1 MSQYAEAQEEV
12 ELEHHPEPGQYVKIA
27 VLLAILTAM
36 EVAVAYLDALSDVL
50 IPVLGALAIA
60 KFAMV
65 VGYFMHL
72 KFDSKLFRYLFVTGL
87 TFAIV
92 LFSIV
97 LAIFFGSLGGPA
109 PGGPG
114 G

>member
-27 VLLAILTAM
+27 VILAILTAM
-36 EVAVAYLDALSDVL
+36 EVAVAYLDALSDVI

-87 TFAIV
+87 VFAIA
-92 LFSIV
+92 LFTIV
-97 LAIFFGSLGGPA
+97 LAIFFGALGGPA

>member
-1 MSQYAEAQEEV
+1 MSQYAETEEEL
-12 ELEHHPEPGQYVKIA
+12 ELEHHPGPRQYVKIA
-27 VLLAILTAM
+27 VILAILTAI
-36 EVAVAYLDALSDVL
+36 EVAVAYIDALSDVL
-50 IPVLGALAIA
+50 IPLLGALAIA

-87 TFAIV
+87 GFALAVFTVV
-92 LFSIV
+92 LV
-97 LAIFFGSLGGPA
+97 IFFSAEGGPV

>member
-1 MSQYAEAQEEV
+1 MSQYAEAQEEL
-12 ELEHHPEPGQYVKIA
+12 ELEHHPRPREYVKIA
-27 VLLAILTAM
+27 VILAVLTAI
-36 EVAVAYLDALSDVL
+36 EVAVAYIDALADVL

-87 TFAIV
+87 GFALFVFTIV
-92 LFSIV
+92 LV
-97 LAIFFGSLGGPA
+97 LFFGAGGGPN
-109 PGGPG
+109 PGGSG

>member
-1 MSQYAEAQEEV
+1 MSQYAEAQEEI

-27 VLLAILTAM
+27 VILAILTAM
-36 EVAVAYLDALSDVL
+36 EVAVAYLDALSDVI

-87 TFAIV
+87 VFAIA

-97 LAIFFGSLGGPA
+97 LTIFFGSLGGPA

>member
-1 MSQYAEAQEEV
+1 MSQSTEAHE
-12 ELEHHPEPGQYVKIA
+12 ELELQHHPEPGQYVKIA
-27 VLLAILTAM
+27 VILAILTAI
-36 EVAVAYLDALSDVL
+36 EVAIAYIDAFSDVL

-87 TFAIV
+87 SFALIV
-92 LFSIV
+92 FTIV
-97 LAIFFGSLGGPA
+97 LAIFFGAGGGPN
-109 PGGPG
+109 PGGSG

>member
-1 MSQYAEAQEEV
+1 MSQYADTQEEV
-12 ELEHHPEPGQYVKIA
+12 ELEHHPHPREYVKIA
-27 VLLAILTAM
+27 VILAVLTAI
-36 EVAVAYLDALSDVL
+36 EVAISYIDALSGVL
-50 IPVLGALAIA
+50 VPMLGALAIA

-87 TFAIV
+87 GFALVVFLIV
-92 LFSIV
+92 LV
-97 LAIFFGSLGGPA
+97 IFFQAEGGPA